1 MSTVL
6 SSGVPQ
12 FPPACQRGGHTALL
26 GPKNAV
32 STRWDRYAPFSL
44 RTFDAKEGVV
54 LKINHK
60 SWFHG
65 IIWRKAAL
73 HRKSYASQHNYDINH
88 PARPTAHHTCIQHPS
103 SVSLPIPI
111 KGIPLASPSSP
122 IPRNAIHHPSLLL
135 GSLYPCQPN
144 STDHQ
149 SLTQIEFVCRRHT
162 FSNHLEY
169 HLELSCHHFFVRM
182 GGCSSKYALP

>member
-12 FPPACQRGGHTALL
+12 FPPAFHRGGHTMLL

-44 RTFDAKEGVV
+44 RTFDAKEGVM

-60 SWFHG
+60 SQFHR

-73 HRKSYASQHNYDINH
+73 HWKSYASQHNYYINC
-88 PARPTAHHTCIQHPS
+88 PGWPTAHHTCIQHPS
-103 SVSLPIPI
+103 SVSLPILI
-111 KGIPLASPSSP
+111 KGVLLASPSLP

-135 GSLYPCQPN
+135 DSLYLCQPN

-149 SLTQIEFVCRRHT
+149 SLTRVQFVCGH
-162 FSNHLEY
+162 
-169 HLELSCHHFFVRM
+169 
-182 GGCSSKYALP
+182 SSEYALP